1 MRGGLGKSLLI
12 AFLLLA
18 IIPLALL
25 AFLTYRQVQGDS
37 SQKLIASLETMVA
50 LKEANLVTRVES
62 SQRQL
67 GLLAS
72 TLDLDTDLTSQLAEL
87 QSKAFPLDGLL
98 LMNKASGEIVAGPG
112 SEFPWEDVQAVG
124 NHERTL
130 IIAPSWPT
138 NNQPPL
144 ATSYD
149 WSGYRLIGLLGWD
162 FVQQAVAGLDQGP
175 EGTTTYLLT
184 DNGLLISTGG
194 TTEMSAAD
202 DSAIAE
208 LWTGASGS
216 GAFRNAQGMPV
227 FGAWRWNPELG
238 IGLVVEQAQSRVLE
252 TGNRLT
258 AVVVGGALAVA
269 LLTAAIAA
277 VVTRRIT
284 RPLVQLTETAA
295 WMARGDLDQKVT
307 IDRHDEIGVL
317 ARAFN
322 RMAADL
328 RVLYGNLEAKVAE
341 RTEQL
346 EAANKR
352 IRHHAMQLALSAE
365 VARVISSIRDVDEL
379 LDTVTELIKNAF
391 ELDHVAIYLPDE
403 KEAGVDGRR
412 AHGPE
417 SKPERTRPSSR
428 SLAGRAMAEGKRLVT
443 RRPATEMVGDR
454 AEEMQPPV
462 ICELAIPLHRRDRLL
477 GVLDLQSSRP
487 ADFGEDD
494 QMVYQS
500 LANQISIAIENAQV
514 YAIERDTVRKLK
526 ELDRIQAEFLSNMS
540 HALRTPLTSILGFSQ
555 VMLKELDGPLNEI
568 QRNDLATIHDN
579 GKQLLGM
586 LDDMLELS
594 QLELGTS
601 PFAETEVD
609 LGMIVEGVMA
619 TAQALAG
626 GKPVQI
632 SSDIPSDLPRLQTD
646 GQRLRQVLLALITNA
661 VRFTEEGSIHLQI
674 AAATDEITISVTET
688 DAILSQADQ
697 ARLFTSTPN
706 GDEQAADEVTG
717 FGLAISQQVVERL
730 GGQIWLETEEGV
742 GSTFTFALPLA
753 LAEAKWDNGVAG
765 HVDRA

>member
-1 MRGGLGKSLLI
+1 
-12 AFLLLA
+12 
-18 IIPLALL
+18 
-25 AFLTYRQVQGDS
+25 
-37 SQKLIASLETMVA
+37 
-50 LKEANLVTRVES
+50 
-62 SQRQL
+62 
-67 GLLAS
+67 
-72 TLDLDTDLTSQLAEL
+72 
-87 QSKAFPLDGLL
+87 
-98 LMNKASGEIVAGPG
+98 
-112 SEFPWEDVQAVG
+112 
-124 NHERTL
+124 
-130 IIAPSWPT
+130 
-138 NNQPPL
+138 
-144 ATSYD
+144 
-149 WSGYRLIGLLGWD
+149 
-162 FVQQAVAGLDQGP
+162 
-175 EGTTTYLLT
+175 
-184 DNGLLISTGG
+184 
-194 TTEMSAAD
+194 
-202 DSAIAE
+202 
-208 LWTGASGS
+208 
-216 GAFRNAQGMPV
+216 
-227 FGAWRWNPELG
+227 
-238 IGLVVEQAQSRVLE
+238 
-252 TGNRLT
+252 
-258 AVVVGGALAVA
+258 
-269 LLTAAIAA
+269 
-277 VVTRRIT
+277 
-284 RPLVQLTETAA
+284 
-295 WMARGDLDQKVT
+295 
-307 IDRHDEIGVL
+307 
-317 ARAFN
+317 
-322 RMAADL
+322 
-328 RVLYGNLEAKVAE
+328 
-341 RTEQL
+341 
-346 EAANKR
+346 
-352 IRHHAMQLALSAE
+352 
-365 VARVISSIRDVDEL
+365 
-379 LDTVTELIKNAF
+379 
-391 ELDHVAIYLPDE
+391 
-403 KEAGVDGRR
+403 
-412 AHGPE
+412 
-417 SKPERTRPSSR
+417 
-428 SLAGRAMAEGKRLVT
+428 
-443 RRPATEMVGDR
+443 MVGDR